1 MRDIT
6 GLRRRYLARCRDE
19 LRAALSNVSH
29 MVQFAFIGSS
39 VKRNIVCTLSRI
51 VDDNNLEAGSQGKV
65 GHGKRS
71 GGHNNAYLVPSKTV
85 NEMQQGIPPL
95 TKEQFIL
102 SRLIGRPL
110 VSNKYKGRWD
120 RLFKIK
126 TSFPEHWDDAELN
139 AHLINDESIRDQNN
153 NEDMNQGKRKHTNDA
168 QDLTG
173 NINDE
178 RKEIQDILMISNNED
193 NQHGSKPQNVELF
206 KFLDWWG
213 IGRLWEGK
221 YEEWKRNS
229 YDGGYTLVAVRAN
242 PSFAIGLSV
251 IRDM

>member
-1 MRDIT
+1 MAISSETSVTVLIRTWIIFCFA
-6 GLRRRYLARCRDE
+6 GCAVGSC
-19 LRAALSNVSH
+19 LSYGHSCW
-29 MVQFAFIGSS
+29 G
-39 VKRNIVCTLSRI
+39 
-51 VDDNNLEAGSQGKV
+51 

-206 KFLDWWG
+206 KFLSDTNG
-213 IGRLWEGK
+213 NFE
-221 YEEWKRNS
+221 
-229 YDGGYTLVAVRAN
+229 
-242 PSFAIGLSV
+242 
-251 IRDM
+251 